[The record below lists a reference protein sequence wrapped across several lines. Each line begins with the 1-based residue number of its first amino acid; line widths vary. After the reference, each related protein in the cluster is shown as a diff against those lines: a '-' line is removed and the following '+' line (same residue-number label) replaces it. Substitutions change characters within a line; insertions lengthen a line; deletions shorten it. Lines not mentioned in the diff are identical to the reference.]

1 MTTTLKRLA
10 FSVILNSFVRPLL
23 PQTLNLLF
31 VYQRVHKLFFFLKSR
46 CTFKAPY
53 ATHTLFHKKLELRYR
68 FYDVVSLS
76 FMYVLVSP
84 HLLCECGLH
93 DVLVKNR
100 CSLVNMDKTL
110 RPIVVQAR
118 GLASTPR
125 HAWQYFHDSV
135 LNVSHLPAIDDRI
148 Q

>member
-1 MTTTLKRLA
+1 MTKTLKRLA

-31 VYQRVHKLFFFLKSR
+31 VYQRVRKLFFLKVAALPKLLTRPTHCFLKNWNCATAFTTLYHSVFS
-46 CTFKAPY
+46 TF
-53 ATHTLFHKKLELRYR
+53 
-68 FYDVVSLS
+68 S
-76 FMYVLVSP
+76 SP
-84 HLLCECGLH
+84 HLLCEYKLH
-93 DVLVKNR
+93 DFLVKNR

>member
-1 MTTTLKRLA
+1 MKRLA

-31 VYQRVHKLFFFLKSR
+31 VYQRVHKLFFFLKSC
-46 CTFKAPY
+46 CTSKAPY

-68 FYDVVSLS
+68 FYDVFSTFS
-76 FMYVLVSP
+76 SP
-84 HLLCECGLH
+84 HLLCEYKLH